1 MLFYT
6 QSAFVFHHH
15 HGYIRLSVGLRYPL
29 SVVWDLHTHQFG
41 ETQGGE
47 YDSLL
52 HWPWV
57 TTTSKYI
64 RRKI

>member
-15 HGYIRLSVGLRYPL
+15 HGYKRLSIGLRCPL

-41 ETQGGE
+41 ETQE
-47 YDSLL
+47 MRLDALNLRFSASLAMG
-52 HWPWV
+52 HHDF
-57 TTTSKYI
+57 
-64 RRKI
+64 KI